1 MRVLIKTTRKT
12 FARRRRPR
20 GADELFII
28 FTLRFILLYLQ
39 KKRAFLDWV
48 WGRQKG
54 PFKIKEH
61 LNIKE
66 KLPAEIFARCG
77 RPQ

>member
-28 FTLRFILLYLQ
+28 FTLRFILLISR
-39 KKRAFLDWV
+39 KKWPFWIGFGGDKKAFL
-48 WGRQKG
+48 K
-54 PFKIKEH
+54 
-61 LNIKE
+61 
-66 KLPAEIFARCG
+66 
-77 RPQ
+77 